1 MKINI
6 KRQSSV
12 ANYDCV
18 QWSSAGLVERYTS
31 GDFAGIVTDCRD
43 ITIDVD
49 GTDTTY
55 EICTLITAGQAQARV
70 SSTAPQNG
78 STAYLSGERVASS
91 GSSSIGLI
99 VARSFPDSGDYVD
112 NDIVNVVIS

>member
-6 KRQSSV
+6 KRASSV
-12 ANYDCV
+12 SDFDCV
-18 QWSSAGLVERYTS
+18 QWSSAGVVERYTS
-31 GDFAGIVTDCRD
+31 GTFAGIVTDCRD

-55 EICTLITAGQAQARV
+55 DICTLITAGQAQARV
-70 SSTAPQNG
+70 AGTALQNG

-91 GSSSIGLI
+91 GLTEIGLI
-99 VARSFPDSGDYVD
+99 VARSFPESGDYAD
-112 NDIVNVVIS
+112 NDLVNVVIS

>member
-6 KRQSSV
+6 KRASSV
-12 ANYDCV
+12 NDYDCV

-31 GDFAGIVTDCRD
+31 GTFAGIVTDCRD

>member
-70 SSTAPQNG
+70 SGTAPQNG

-99 VARSFPDSGDYVD
+99 VARPFPESGDYVD
-112 NDIVNVVIS
+112 GDLVNVVIS

>member
-6 KRQSSV
+6 KRTSSV
-12 ANYDCV
+12 ADYDCV
-18 QWSSAGLVERYTS
+18 QWSSAGVVERYTS
-31 GDFAGIVTDCRD
+31 GTFAGIVTDCRD

-55 EICTLITAGQAQARV
+55 DICTLITAGQAQARI
-70 SSTAPQNG
+70 SGTAPQNG

-91 GSSSIGLI
+91 GSTSIGLI
-99 VARSFPDSGDYVD
+99 VARSFPENGDYAD
-112 NDIVNVVIS
+112 NDLVNIVIS